1 MARYIVGRLAGAV
14 FVLLS
19 VSFLTFFLMYNTPG
33 GPYEELNQ
41 PLSPEAKANMLRKY
55 GLDRPFYVNWWE
67 WLNKAIRGDFG
78 ESYYY
83 PNVSVV
89 ELFTR
94 YWGSSLLLGVL
105 SLAWSFPLGI
115 VLGVIAALKRNTI
128 IDQILTT
135 FALATITLPQISI
148 IFFGIAI
155 FVISLKWFTFSNGL
169 AFHLQPASAMILP
182 VFLFGVGTVGQL
194 TRYIRSG
201 MLDVLGQDYIRT
213 ARAKGVKRFMVIM
226 KHAMRNMLIPIVTIF
241 GPVVANIVTGSI
253 YVEIAFAIP
262 GVGRYFLGS
271 IFNRDYPLII
281 FTVIITA
288 VVLTVSNLLIDLSY
302 TLIDP
307 RVRLGGASK

>member
-1 MARYIVGRLAGAV
+1 MARYITGRLAGFV
-14 FVLLS
+14 FVLLA
-19 VSFLTFFLMYNTPG
+19 VSFLTFALMYNTPG

-41 PLSPEAKANMLRKY
+41 PLSPEAKANMLKKY
-55 GLDRPFYVNWWE
+55 GLDRPFYENWWN
-67 WLNKAIRGDFG
+67 WFSKAIQGDFG

-83 PNVSVV
+83 PNTKIID
-89 ELFTR
+89 LFLK
-94 YWGSSLLLGVL
+94 YWGSSLLLGAL
-105 SLAWSFPLGI
+105 ALAWSFPLGI
-115 VLGVIAALKRNTI
+115 ALGVIAALKRNTI
-128 IDQILTT
+128 IDQVLTT
-135 FALATITLPQISI
+135 ISLVSITLPQISI

-155 FVISLKWFTFSNGL
+155 FVIGLRWFTFSNGL

-182 VFLFGVGTVGQL
+182 VFLFGIGTVGQL

-213 ARAKGVKRFMVIM
+213 AKAKGVSRVLVIL
-226 KHAMRNMLIPIVTIF
+226 KHAMRNMLIPIVTVF

-271 IFNRDYPLII
+271 IFNRDYPMII
-281 FTVIITA
+281 FTVVITA
-288 VVLTVSNLLIDLSY
+288 VVLTTSNLLIDLSY

>member
-1 MARYIVGRLAGAV
+1 MARYIIGRLAGAV
-14 FVLLS
+14 FVLLT

-41 PLSPEAKANMLRKY
+41 PLSPEAKANMLHKY
-55 GLDRPFYVNWWE
+55 GLDRPFYENWWG
-67 WLNKAIRGDFG
+67 WITKAVRGDFG
-78 ESYYY
+78 ASFYY
-83 PNVSVV
+83 PNVPVV
-89 ELFTR
+89 QLFTK

-105 SLAWSFPLGI
+105 SLLWSFPLG
-115 VLGVIAALKRNTI
+115 VTLGVIAALKRNTI
-128 IDQILTT
+128 IDQLLST
-135 FALATITLPQISI
+135 FALVTITMPQISI

-155 FVISLKWFTFSNGL
+155 FIIGLKWFTFNNGL
-169 AFHLQPASAMILP
+169 AFSQQPVLAMILP

-194 TRYIRSG
+194 TRYVRSG
-201 MLDVLGQDYIRT
+201 MLDVLGEDYIRT
-213 ARAKGVKRFMVIM
+213 ARAKGVRRAMVIL
-226 KHAMRNMLIPIVTIF
+226 KHAMRNMMIPIVTIF

-253 YVEIAFAIP
+253 FIEITFAIP

-307 RVRLGGASK
+307 RVRLGGAK